1 MFYPSDPVE
10 LTRMIAE
17 MYSQAEKRPLSGP
30 PLAIIAPH
38 AGYPYSG
45 MTAARAY
52 KLIEG
57 EEFETVV
64 VVSPSHTVFFK
75 GCSVYDGDAYQTPL
89 GEIEVD
95 RKLAERIADL
105 HPAVHF
111 SSQGHA
117 VGAQRGEHSLE
128 VQLPFLQIMLGKFK
142 VVPIVMGEQ
151 DEDTAVALGEVL
163 ASALHGTDTLMVAS
177 TDLSHFHDLPTANR
191 LDDEVRKALESYDPG
206 ELLSRLDTGS
216 GEACGGGPVASV
228 LMASKRLGGSDVKVV
243 DYTTSADATGDTSEV
258 VGYLSAVVVGGEKA
272 KKRIKDI
279 GFRQAQPKK
288 EFSLSDEQRE
298 TLHQVARE
306 SIAAG
311 LANRKY
317 EPPAEESLQTE
328 RGAFV
333 TLELDGQLRGCIG
346 QLRGRGP
353 LTETIA
359 QMAHAAAFDD
369 PRFTPL
375 TIPEFERLKIEISV
389 LSPLK
394 RVHDINEIEV
404 GRDGLMIKL
413 EMHTGLL
420 LPQVATDHGWDRITF
435 LEQTCL
441 KAGLPKNSYKD
452 KLAEIYRFEALI
464 F

>member
-1 MFYPSDPVE
+1 
-10 LTRMIAE
+10 
-17 MYSQAEKRPLSGP
+17 
-30 PLAIIAPH
+30 
-38 AGYPYSG
+38 
-45 MTAARAY
+45 
-52 KLIEG
+52 
-57 EEFETVV
+57 
-64 VVSPSHTVFFK
+64 
-75 GCSVYDGDAYQTPL
+75 
-89 GEIEVD
+89 
-95 RKLAERIADL
+95 
-105 HPAVHF
+105 
-111 SSQGHA
+111 
-117 VGAQRGEHSLE
+117 
-128 VQLPFLQIMLGKFK
+128 
-142 VVPIVMGEQ
+142 
-151 DEDTAVALGEVL
+151 
-163 ASALHGTDTLMVAS
+163 
-177 TDLSHFHDLPTANR
+177 
-191 LDDEVRKALESYDPG
+191 
-206 ELLSRLDTGS
+206 
-216 GEACGGGPVASV
+216 
-228 LMASKRLGGSDVKVV
+228 MASKRLGGSDVKVV